1 LLLDTPGFDDTTRSD
16 SEILAEIARI
26 LAAQY
31 ELGVQLKGIVYMQ
44 RITDIKMTGSSMK
57 TLQIFQKIC
66 GETALRNVLLIT
78 SRWGEVEESL
88 GASRER
94 ELRDDFW
101 AYMLGKGSRLSRFH
115 GDRQSAITLVGQVL
129 VQDSVVLDL
138 QHELVD
144 KGKRLNETSAGA
156 FVNDDLETLKSQYR
170 DELAG
175 LERLKRE
182 LVENDRAMKRQ
193 IQQDW
198 AREQDRLVSA
208 EKQQVSLQ
216 APVGV
221 EVQRSIRQAS
231 AGRRSWLGRGLLR
244 GSLELLPDILS
255 ILGMFVGIP
264 SGTFETLAS
273 WIPGFTGMEEF

>member
-1 LLLDTPGFDDTTRSD
+1 MLLDTPGFDDTTRSD

-44 RITDIKMTGSSMK
+44 RITDIRMTGSSMK
-57 TLQIFQKIC
+57 TFQIFQKIC
-66 GETALRNVLLIT
+66 GETALKNVLLIT

-94 ELRDDFW
+94 ELRDEFW
-101 AYMLGKGSRLSRFH
+101 AYMLGKGSRMSRFH

-129 VQDSVVLDL
+129 VQDSVVLEL
-138 QHELVD
+138 QRELVD
-144 KGKRLNETSAGA
+144 NGKRLNQTSAGS

-170 DELAG
+170 DQLAS
-175 LERLKRE
+175 LESLKQE

-193 IQQDW
+193 IQKDW
-198 AREQDRLVSA
+198 AREQDRLASA
-208 EKQQVSLQ
+208 EEQQVSLQ

-221 EVQRSIRQAS
+221 EVQRAIQQAL
-231 AGRRSWLGRGLLR
+231 AGSGPRSGRDLIQCGLGLLPTVL
-244 GSLELLPDILS
+244 GV
-255 ILGMFVGIP
+255 LGMFVGIP
-264 SGTFETLAS
+264 PGTFEMLAR
-273 WIPGFTGMEEF
+273 WIPGFTGLEDF